1 MLIIGT
7 KEQIQQYR
15 EHPGMNQSTLKNVQN
30 GLSYFLKKQDEEG
43 PIASFERGSAVDT
56 ILTGNEGDFKDLY
69 YISALEKKPS
79 DKEMEIVE
87 LIFNKLS
94 SVYEDSITQFGLD
107 SPMIKGTVQ
116 QSIEETGWQPNWKI
130 ETRIEKITGNPLC
143 QEYFDDL
150 KKSIGKTILS
160 QAQME
165 QINATVESLRTN
177 EYTKDFFDR
186 KSIMENDRVIVLYQ
200 VPIYF
205 SIDGIECKA
214 LPDIVTLF
222 LDKVEIENE
231 DGTKE
236 VQTTLKGIQLID
248 LKTTSKDTLEFFDAV
263 MSYRYEIQAAWYI
276 EAVQRVNEKFWNDL
290 GLVLSKDT
298 PTEIL
303 PFAFIVESITEPGKP
318 LIYHMNESLIAQGK
332 EGTQDIYYQDRLVKK
347 GKRGFLSLMAELKYY
362 QDNEFTEDIILQG
375 KEGNLILG
383 INGIV

>member
-7 KEQIQQYR
+7 KEQIQKYR
-15 EHPGMNQSTLKNVQN
+15 EHPGMNQSTLKNVQY
-30 GLSYFLKKQDEEG
+30 GLASFLKKQDEEG
-43 PIASFERGSAVDT
+43 PVASFERGSAVDT
-56 ILTGNEGDFKDLY
+56 ILTGNAGDFKDLY

-79 DKEMEIVE
+79 DKEIEIIE

-143 QEYFDDL
+143 QEYFEDL

-160 QAQME
+160 QAQVE
-165 QINATVESLRTN
+165 QIDAVVDSLRKSET
-177 EYTKDFFDR
+177 TKKLFDR
-186 KSIMENDRVIVLYQ
+186 KALLENENVIVLYQ
-200 VPIYF
+200 VPVYF
-205 SIDGIECKA
+205 KIDAIECKA
-214 LPDIVTLF
+214 LPDIAILF
-222 LDKVEIENE
+222 LDKVESESE
-231 DGTKE
+231 DGTKII
-236 VQTTLKGIQLID
+236 QKTLKAVQVLD
-248 LKTTSKDTLEFFDAV
+248 LKTIGKDNLEFFDSV
-263 MSYRYEIQAAWYI
+263 MNYRYDIQAAWYV

-298 PTEIL
+298 PIEIM
-303 PFAFIVESITEPGKP
+303 PFGFIVESVSTPGRP
-318 LIYHMNESLIAQGK
+318 LMYFVDEALLLQGK

-375 KEGNLILG
+375 KEGILLIG
-383 INGIV
+383 VNGII

>member
-7 KEQIQQYR
+7 KEQIQKYR
-15 EHPGMNQSTLKNVQN
+15 EHPGMNQSTLKNVQY
-30 GLSYFLKKQDEEG
+30 GLASFLKKQDEEG
-43 PIASFERGSAVDT
+43 PVASFERGSAVDT

-116 QSIEETGWQPNWKI
+116 QSIEEIGWQPNWKI

-160 QAQME
+160 QAQVE
-165 QINATVESLRTN
+165 QIDAVVESLRTN
-177 EYTKDFFDR
+177 DLTKRLFDR
-186 KSIMENDRVIVLYQ
+186 KSLTESEDAIVLYQ
-200 VPIYF
+200 VPVYF
-205 SIDGIECKA
+205 KIDNIECKA
-214 LPDIVTLF
+214 LPDIAILF
-222 LDKVEIENE
+222 LDKVEFENE
-231 DGTKE
+231 DGTKV
-236 VQTTLKGIQLID
+236 VQKTLKAVQILD
-248 LKTTSKDTLEFFDAV
+248 LKTIGRDNLEFFDSV
-263 MSYRYEIQAAWYI
+263 MSYRYDIQAAWYV
-276 EAVQRVNEKFWNDL
+276 EAIQRVDKKFWDDL
-290 GLVLSKDT
+290 GVIFPKE
-298 PTEIL
+298 PIEIL
-303 PFAFIVESITEPGKP
+303 PFAFIVESVTTPGRP
-318 LIYHMNESLIAQGK
+318 LLYFVDETLLLQGK

-347 GKRGFLSLMAELKYY
+347 GKRGFLSLMTELKYY

-375 KEGNLILG
+375 KEGNLIIG
-383 INGIV
+383 VNGIV

>member
-7 KEQIQQYR
+7 KEQIQKYR
-15 EHPGMNQSTLKNVQN
+15 EHPGMNQSTLKNVQY
-30 GLSYFLKKQDEEG
+30 GLASFLKKQDEEG

-56 ILTGNEGDFKDLY
+56 ILTGNEGDFKDTF

-79 DKEMEIVE
+79 DKEIEIIE

-222 LDKVEIENE
+222 LDKVEVENE

-263 MSYRYEIQAAWYI
+263 MSYRYDIQAAWYL
-276 EAVQRVNEKFWNDL
+276 EAIVRVDRTFWKNLGVDYPEKESVDL
-290 GLVLSKDT
+290 F
-298 PTEIL
+298 
-303 PFAFIVESITEPGKP
+303 PFAFVVESITEPGKP

>member
-7 KEQIQQYR
+7 KEQIQKYR
-15 EHPGMNQSTLKNVQN
+15 EHPGMNQSTLKNVQY
-30 GLSYFLKKQDEEG
+30 GLASFLKKQDEEG
-43 PIASFERGSAVDT
+43 PVASFERGSAVDT

-79 DKEMEIVE
+79 DKEIEIVE

-107 SPMIKGTVQ
+107 SPIIKGTIQ
-116 QSIEETGWQPNWKI
+116 QSIEEIGWQPNWKI

-143 QEYFDDL
+143 QEYFEDL

-160 QAQME
+160 QAQVE
-165 QINATVESLRTN
+165 QIDAVVDSLRKSET
-177 EYTKDFFDR
+177 TKKFFDR
-186 KSIMENDRVIVLYQ
+186 KALLENENVIVLYQ
-200 VPIYF
+200 VPVYF
-205 SIDGIECKA
+205 KIDAIECKA
-214 LPDIVTLF
+214 LPDIAILF
-222 LDKVEIENE
+222 LDKVEFENE
-231 DGTKE
+231 DGTK
-236 VQTTLKGIQLID
+236 VIQKTLKAVQVLD
-248 LKTTSKDTLEFFDAV
+248 LKTIGKDNLEFFDSV
-263 MSYRYEIQAAWYI
+263 MSYRYEIQAAWYV

-298 PTEIL
+298 PIAIL
-303 PFAFIVESITEPGKP
+303 PFGFIVESVTTPGRP
-318 LIYHMNESLIAQGK
+318 LLYFVDEALLLQGK

-375 KEGNLILG
+375 KEGNLIIG
-383 INGIV
+383 VNGII

>member
-7 KEQIQQYR
+7 REQIQKYR
-15 EHPGMNQSTLKNVQN
+15 EHPGMNQSTLKNVQY
-30 GLSYFLKKQDEEG
+30 GLASFLKKQDEEG
-43 PIASFERGSAVDT
+43 PLASFERGSAVDT
-56 ILTGNEGDFKDLY
+56 ILTGNDGDFKDTFY
-69 YISALEKKPS
+69 VSALEKKPS
-79 DKEMEIVE
+79 DKEMEIIE

-94 SVYEDSITQFGLD
+94 SVYEDSITQFGLN
-107 SPMIKGTVQ
+107 SSMIKGTVQ
-116 QSIEETGWQPNWKI
+116 QSIEEIGWQSNWKI

-143 QEYFDDL
+143 QEYFEDL

-186 KSIMENDRVIVLYQ
+186 KSIMKNDRVIVLYQ

-214 LPDIVTLF
+214 LPDIATLF

-263 MSYRYEIQAAWYI
+263 MSYRYEIQAAWYL
-276 EAVQRVNEKFWNDL
+276 EAIVRVDRTFWKSLGVDYPENKSVDL
-290 GLVLSKDT
+290 F
-298 PTEIL
+298 
-303 PFAFIVESITEPGKP
+303 PFAFVVESITEPGKP
-318 LIYHMNESLIAQGK
+318 LIYHMDESLIAQGK

-375 KEGNLILG
+375 KKGNLILG

>member
-7 KEQIQQYR
+7 REQIQKYR
-15 EHPGMNQSTLKNVQN
+15 EHPGMNQSTLKNVQY
-30 GLSYFLKKQDEEG
+30 GLASFLKKQDEEG
-43 PIASFERGSAVDT
+43 PLASFERGSAVDT
-56 ILTGNEGDFKDLY
+56 ILTGNDGDFKDTFY
-69 YISALEKKPS
+69 VSALEKKPS
-79 DKEMEIVE
+79 DKEMEIIE

-94 SVYEDSITQFGLD
+94 SVYEDSITQFGLN
-107 SPMIKGTVQ
+107 SSMIKGTVQ
-116 QSIEETGWQPNWKI
+116 QSIEEIGWQSNWKI

-143 QEYFDDL
+143 QEYFEDL

-186 KSIMENDRVIVLYQ
+186 KSIMKNDRVIVLYQ

-214 LPDIVTLF
+214 LPDIATLF

-263 MSYRYEIQAAWYI
+263 MSYRYDIQAAWYL
-276 EAVQRVNEKFWNDL
+276 EAIVRVDRTFWKSLGVDYPEKESVDL
-290 GLVLSKDT
+290 F
-298 PTEIL
+298 
-303 PFAFIVESITEPGKP
+303 PFAFVVESITEPGKP
-318 LIYHMNESLIAQGK
+318 LIYHMDESLIAQGK

-375 KEGNLILG
+375 KKGNLILG

>member
-7 KEQIQQYR
+7 KEQIQKYR
-15 EHPGMNQSTLKNVQN
+15 EHPGMNQSTLKNVQY
-30 GLSYFLKKQDEEG
+30 GLASFLKKQDEEG

-79 DKEMEIVE
+79 DKEIEIVE

-94 SVYEDSITQFGLD
+94 SIYEDSITQFGLD

-214 LPDIVTLF
+214 LPDIATLF
-222 LDKVEIENE
+222 LNKVEIENE

-318 LIYHMNESLIAQGK
+318 LIYHMNESLIAQGR

>member
-7 KEQIQQYR
+7 KEQIQKYR
-15 EHPGMNQSTLKNVQN
+15 GHPGMNQSTLKNVQY
-30 GLSYFLKKQDEEG
+30 GLASFLKKQDEEG
-43 PIASFERGSAVDT
+43 PVASFERGSAVDT

-107 SPMIKGTVQ
+107 SPMIKGTIQ
-116 QSIEETGWQPNWKI
+116 QSIEEIGWQPNWKI

-143 QEYFDDL
+143 QEYFEDL

-222 LDKVEIENE
+222 LDKVEVENE

-236 VQTTLKGIQLID
+236 VQTTLKGIQPID

-263 MSYRYEIQAAWYI
+263 MSYRYDIQAAWYL
-276 EAVQRVNEKFWNDL
+276 EAIVRVDRTFWKNLGVDYPEKESVDL
-290 GLVLSKDT
+290 F
-298 PTEIL
+298 
-303 PFAFIVESITEPGKP
+303 PFAFVVESITEPGKP
-318 LIYHMNESLIAQGK
+318 LIYHIEESLIAQGK

-375 KEGNLILG
+375 KEGNLIIG
-383 INGIV
+383 VNGIV

>member
-7 KEQIQQYR
+7 KEQIQKYR
-15 EHPGMNQSTLKNVQN
+15 EHPGMNQSTLKNVQY
-30 GLSYFLKKQDEEG
+30 GLSSFLKKQDEEG

-79 DKEMEIVE
+79 DKEIEIIE

-116 QSIEETGWQPNWKI
+116 QSIEEIGWQPNWKI

-222 LDKVEIENE
+222 LDKVEVENE

-263 MSYRYEIQAAWYI
+263 MSYRYDIQAAWYL
-276 EAVQRVNEKFWNDL
+276 EAIVRVDRTFWESLGVDYPEKESVDL
-290 GLVLSKDT
+290 F
-298 PTEIL
+298 
-303 PFAFIVESITEPGKP
+303 PFAFVVESITEPGKP